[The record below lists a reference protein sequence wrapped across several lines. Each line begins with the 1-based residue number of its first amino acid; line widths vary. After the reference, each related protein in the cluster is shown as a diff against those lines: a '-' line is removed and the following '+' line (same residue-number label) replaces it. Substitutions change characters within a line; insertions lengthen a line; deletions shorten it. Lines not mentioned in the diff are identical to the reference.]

1 MCIRDRLTDSKNNI
15 WVQYNFGDDYDN
27 TEEEVSDFE
36 VFQGCYVIV
45 EDTLE
50 LHMTAE
56 NAQMNLT
63 AIANP
68 LTESKTVSDKFT
80 VGKDVPAGVYDVKCV
95 EGFGIFDYDVTV
107 SAGYENY
114 MGMLIGNEESGL
126 DVYKR
131 QGMRR

>member
-1 MCIRDRLTDSKNNI
+1 MDAARRREEESSRIIIGGYD
-15 WVQYNFGDDYDN
+15 DDYDN
-27 TEEEVSDFE
+27 AEEEVSDFE
-36 VFQGCYVIV
+36 VFPGCYVIV

-80 VGKDVPAGVYDVKCV
+80 VGKDVPAGVL
-95 EGFGIFDYDVTV
+95 EF
-107 SAGYENY
+107 
-114 MGMLIGNEESGL
+114 LI
-126 DVYKR
+126 
-131 QGMRR
+131 MT